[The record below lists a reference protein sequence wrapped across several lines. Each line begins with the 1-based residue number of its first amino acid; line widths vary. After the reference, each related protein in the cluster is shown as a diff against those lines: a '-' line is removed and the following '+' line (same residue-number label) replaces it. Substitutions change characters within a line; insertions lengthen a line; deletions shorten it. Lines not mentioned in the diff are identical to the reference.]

1 MRIVIQR
8 VARASVS
15 VDGRE
20 ISAIGRGLMV
30 LVGVENGDT
39 ETDARWLADK
49 TVGLR
54 VCPDE
59 NGVMN
64 GSGFD

>member
-39 ETDARWLADK
+39 ETDAR
-49 TVGLR
+49 
-54 VCPDE
+54 
-59 NGVMN
+59 
-64 GSGFD
+64 